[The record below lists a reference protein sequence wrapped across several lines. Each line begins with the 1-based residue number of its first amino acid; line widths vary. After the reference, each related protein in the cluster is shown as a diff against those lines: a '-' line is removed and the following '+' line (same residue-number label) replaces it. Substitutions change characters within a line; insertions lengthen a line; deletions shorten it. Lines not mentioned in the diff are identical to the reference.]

1 MGTRNLNKYIKAMLK
16 SYKINYRNYS
26 KTIIGDISFQKYLKT
41 RQIQPIEEIVDISIN
56 ISDNHLNYRQENPSY
71 VYIFS
76 CGVTYHRDMT

>member
-1 MGTRNLNKYIKAMLK
+1 MYTFTLNMTQ
-16 SYKINYRNYS
+16 N
-26 KTIIGDISFQKYLKT
+26 KTNQNKWDISFQKKLKT

-76 CGVTYHRDMT
+76 CGVTYRDMT